1 MHIRNLKVF
10 CDVVARH
17 SFSKAA
23 EDNGMT
29 QSGASQAVQQLE
41 DFLQVQLLDRSKRPF
56 VITSEG
62 EVFYS
67 GCCKLVRQF
76 DNLAEEVR
84 SLGQEISGRATVAA
98 IYSVGLSYLPDLQKQ
113 LKQRYA
119 KCDVRFQFC
128 HPDEVYRAVEQGS
141 VDFGLVSYPQ
151 QSKTISA
158 THWRD
163 EPMVLA
169 APAGHPLCKRM
180 RVTPEDLGLESLIA
194 FAPNL
199 RIRHE
204 IDRYLRTI
212 GITMPIA
219 AEFDNVDSVKHAL
232 DLNSAVA
239 FLPKPAIAEELES
252 GTLVALP
259 CDWLSL
265 QRPLG
270 VIQRRDTSLGRTA
283 RAFYELLFQ
292 EVSSIQATTSFEA
305 HAPTRASVRASADG
319 TVDSSGAETPAD
331 SLAGAVH
338 QTASASDKNGG
349 STSTANQLANA
360 SSFVSATVSV
370 GSGAKAGEV
379 HSSAAT
385 SALSVGRA
393 SKRGAGRSNRVSKKR

>member
-41 DFLQVQLLDRSKRPF
+41 DFLQVQLLDRTKRPF
-56 VITSEG
+56 VLTSEG

-76 DNLAEEVR
+76 DNLTEEVR

-98 IYSVGLSYLPDLQKQ
+98 IYSIGLSYLPDLQKE
-113 LKQRYA
+113 LKQRFP
-119 KCDVRFQFC
+119 KTEVRFQFC

-163 EPMVLA
+163 EPMVLV
-169 APAGHPLCKRM
+169 APAGHPLALRD

-204 IDRYLRTI
+204 IDRYLRSI

-219 AEFDNVDSVKHAL
+219 AEFDNVDSVKHAIE
-232 DLNSAVA
+232 LNGAVA
-239 FLPKPAIAEELES
+239 FLPRPAIVEELES
-252 GTLVALP
+252 GTLVALT
-259 CDWLSL
+259 CDWLTL
-265 QRPLG
+265 LRPLG

-283 RAFYELLFQ
+283 RALYELLFQ
-292 EVSSIQATTSFEA
+292 KVAHGCAT
-305 HAPTRASVRASADG
+305 
-319 TVDSSGAETPAD
+319 
-331 SLAGAVH
+331 LAGAGSPTPALAVSNESVPD
-338 QTASASDKNGG
+338 QATEPGAVELVTDRGSVDGVPMGSPDYAQGSAAAAG
-349 STSTANQLANA
+349 SAERSHI
-360 SSFVSATVSV
+360 
-370 GSGAKAGEV
+370 GRRSGA
-379 HSSAAT
+379 HSTRSP
-385 SALSVGRA
+385 RRP
-393 SKRGAGRSNRVSKKR
+393 SKVSRKR

>member
-41 DFLQVQLLDRSKRPF
+41 DYLQVQLLDRTKRPF
-56 VITSEG
+56 VLTSEG
-62 EVFYS
+62 ELFYS
-67 GCCKLVRQF
+67 GCCKVVRQF
-76 DNLAEEVR
+76 ENLTEEVR
-84 SLGQEISGRATVAA
+84 SMGQEISGRVTVAA
-98 IYSVGLSYLPDLQKQ
+98 IYSVGLSYLPQLQQ
-113 LKQRYA
+113 RLKVRFPEA
-119 KCDVRFQFC
+119 EFRFQFC
-128 HPDEVYRAVEQGS
+128 HPDDVYRAVEQGS

-158 THWRD
+158 THWLD

-169 APAGHPLCKRM
+169 APAGHALTRRD

-219 AEFDNVDSVKHAL
+219 AEFDNVDSLKHAL
-232 DLNSAVA
+232 DLHNAVA
-239 FLPKPAIAEELES
+239 FLPKPTIAEELEN
-252 GTLVALP
+252 GTLVALT
-259 CDWLSL
+259 CDWLDL

-270 VIQRRDTSLGRTA
+270 IILRRDTALGRTA
-283 RAFYELLFQ
+283 RAFYELLIQ
-292 EVSSIQATTSFEA
+292 RDEPAVASPSGIAVTAGIEQAVANGSAIHADAESSN
-305 HAPTRASVRASADG
+305 PRAARAQPSIASAAAVHA
-319 TVDSSGAETPAD
+319 TATLSGASGKKLPRR
-331 SLAGAVH
+331 
-338 QTASASDKNGG
+338 
-349 STSTANQLANA
+349 
-360 SSFVSATVSV
+360 ATKV
-370 GSGAKAGEV
+370 
-379 HSSAAT
+379 
-385 SALSVGRA
+385 
-393 SKRGAGRSNRVSKKR
+393 NKKR

>member
-41 DFLQVQLLDRSKRPF
+41 DYLQVQLLDRSKRPF

-62 EVFYS
+62 EMFYS

-76 DNLAEEVR
+76 ENLTEEVR
-84 SLGQEISGRATVAA
+84 SLGQEISGKVTVAA
-98 IYSVGLSYLPDLQKQ
+98 IYSVGLSYLPQLQQ
-113 LKQRYA
+113 LLKERFPKA
-119 KCDVRFQFC
+119 EFRFQFC
-128 HPDEVYRAVEQGS
+128 HPDDVYRAVEQGS

-151 QSKTISA
+151 PSKTIAA
-158 THWRD
+158 TEWLD

-169 APAGHPLCKRM
+169 APAGHALTKRE

-219 AEFDNVDSVKHAL
+219 AEFDNVDSLKHAL
-232 DLNSAVA
+232 GVHNAVA
-239 FLPKPAIAEELES
+239 FLPRPTIAEELEN
-252 GTLVALP
+252 GTLVALT
-259 CDWLSL
+259 CDWLNL

-270 VIQRRDTSLGRTA
+270 IILRRDTALGRTA
-283 RAFYELLFQ
+283 RAFYELL
-292 EVSSIQATTSFEA
+292 IQ
-305 HAPTRASVRASADG
+305 RDASVSAGVEQAVANGCATNLDAESSSARARLEPSIATVGAASAGG
-319 TVDSSGAETPAD
+319 TR
-331 SLAGAVH
+331 L
-338 QTASASDKNGG
+338 
-349 STSTANQLANA
+349 
-360 SSFVSATVSV
+360 
-370 GSGAKAGEV
+370 
-379 HSSAAT
+379 
-385 SALSVGRA
+385 
-393 SKRGAGRSNRVSKKR
+393 GAGGKKAARRATQVNKKR

>member
-1 MHIRNLKVF
+1 MQVRNLKVF

-23 EDNGMT
+23 EDNGIT

-41 DFLQVQLLDRSKRPF
+41 DFLQVQLLDRTKRPF
-56 VITSEG
+56 VLTSEG

-76 DNLAEEVR
+76 ENLAEEVR

-98 IYSVGLSYLPDLQKQ
+98 IYSVGLSYLPDLQKE
-113 LKQRYA
+113 LKQRFP
-119 KCDVRFQFC
+119 KTEVRFQFC

-151 QSKTISA
+151 QSKTIA
-158 THWRD
+158 AMHWRD

-169 APAGHPLCKRM
+169 APAGHSLTKLR

-204 IDRYLRTI
+204 IDRYLRSI

-232 DLNSAVA
+232 ELNAAVA
-239 FLPKPAIAEELES
+239 FLPRPAIVEELES
-252 GTLVALP
+252 GSLVALP
-259 CDWLSL
+259 CEWLDL
-265 QRPLG
+265 HRPLG
-270 VIQRRDTSLGRTA
+270 VIQRRDTALGRTA
-283 RAFYELLFQ
+283 RALYELMFQ
-292 EVSSIQATTSFEA
+292 KVSQEGEA
-305 HAPTRASVRASADG
+305 CT
-319 TVDSSGAETPAD
+319 GANA
-331 SLAGAVH
+331 
-338 QTASASDKNGG
+338 TASAAVHGAAGGSSGNGRNHASSGSDRVREDAATISSYPVGTASVNGSTERKSSSTKNG
-349 STSTANQLANA
+349 
-360 SSFVSATVSV
+360 SATRRQP
-370 GSGAKAGEV
+370 KI
-379 HSSAAT
+379 
-385 SALSVGRA
+385 
-393 SKRGAGRSNRVSKKR
+393 SKKR

>member
-1 MHIRNLKVF
+1 M
-10 CDVVARH
+10 ARH

-23 EDNGMT
+23 EENGIT

-56 VITSEG
+56 VLTSEG

-76 DNLAEEVR
+76 ENLTEEVR

-98 IYSVGLSYLPDLQKQ
+98 IYSVGLSYLPDVQRE
-113 LKQRYA
+113 LKQRFP
-119 KCDVRFQFC
+119 KTEVRFQFC

-151 QSKTISA
+151 QSKSISA
-158 THWRD
+158 AHWRD
-163 EPMVLA
+163 EPMVLV
-169 APAGHPLCKRM
+169 APAGHPLASRE

-204 IDRYLRTI
+204 IDRYLRLI

-232 DLNSAVA
+232 ELNGAVA
-239 FLPKPAIAEELES
+239 FLPRPAIVEELES
-252 GTLVALP
+252 GTLVALT
-259 CDWLSL
+259 CDWLTL

-283 RAFYELLFQ
+283 RALYELLFQ
-292 EVSSIQATTSFEA
+292 KVAELDAAFSGTDALAAAENRLLENLSEVRGQTGSLHDGQATEIASPANFASESSSLGAAAEPDAAAELGALAGPEA
-305 HAPTRASVRASADG
+305 ATANGSTPHSQGGAQEVPQTPAGQHVGPRNGAHSVR
-319 TVDSSGAETPAD
+319 SSRRHTKI
-331 SLAGAVH
+331 S
-338 QTASASDKNGG
+338 
-349 STSTANQLANA
+349 
-360 SSFVSATVSV
+360 
-370 GSGAKAGEV
+370 
-379 HSSAAT
+379 
-385 SALSVGRA
+385 R
-393 SKRGAGRSNRVSKKR
+393 KR

>member
-1 MHIRNLKVF
+1 
-10 CDVVARH
+10 
-17 SFSKAA
+17 
-23 EDNGMT
+23 MT

-56 VITSEG
+56 VLTSEG

-76 DNLAEEVR
+76 DNLTEEVR

-98 IYSVGLSYLPDLQKQ
+98 IYSIGLSYLPDLQKE
-113 LKQRYA
+113 LKQRFP
-119 KCDVRFQFC
+119 KTEVRFQFC

-151 QSKTISA
+151 QSKAIA
-158 THWRD
+158 AVHWRD

-169 APAGHPLCKRM
+169 APAGHPLTQRE

-204 IDRYLRTI
+204 IDRYLRSI

-232 DLNSAVA
+232 ELNGAVA
-239 FLPKPAIAEELES
+239 FLPLPAIVEELES
-252 GTLVALP
+252 GTLVALT
-259 CDWLSL
+259 CDWLNL

-283 RAFYELLFQ
+283 RALYELLFQ
-292 EVSSIQATTSFEA
+292 KVAQGSATTLGADSPSLSQIA
-305 HAPTRASVRASADG
+305 NNQPIVREQLEDVDRRGVAEGTAITSADY
-319 TVDSSGAETPAD
+319 AHQPAPANGIAD
-331 SLAGAVH
+331 LSHNPVRNRMH
-338 QTASASDKNGG
+338 SARQPRRPSK
-349 STSTANQLANA
+349 
-360 SSFVSATVSV
+360 VS
-370 GSGAKAGEV
+370 
-379 HSSAAT
+379 
-385 SALSVGRA
+385 R
-393 SKRGAGRSNRVSKKR
+393 KR

>member
-17 SFSKAA
+17 SFSRAA

-41 DFLQVQLLDRSKRPF
+41 DYLQVQLLDRSKRPF
-56 VITSEG
+56 VITNEG

-76 DNLAEEVR
+76 DNLTEEVR
-84 SLGQEISGRATVAA
+84 SLGQEISGRVTVAA
-98 IYSVGLSYLPDLQKQ
+98 IYSVGLSYLPELQPL
-113 LKQRYA
+113 LKLRFPKA
-119 KCDVRFQFC
+119 EFRFQFC
-128 HPDEVYRAVEQGS
+128 HPDDVYRAVEQGS

-151 QSKTISA
+151 QSKTIAA
-158 THWRD
+158 THWLD

-169 APAGHPLCKRM
+169 APAGHELTRRA

-219 AEFDNVDSVKHAL
+219 AEFDNVDSLKHAL
-232 DLNSAVA
+232 GLHNAVS
-239 FLPKPAIAEELES
+239 FLPRPTIAEELEN
-252 GTLVALP
+252 GTLVAVT
-259 CDWLSL
+259 CDWLDL

-270 VIQRRDTSLGRTA
+270 IILRRDTALGRTA
-283 RAFYELLFQ
+283 RAFYELLIQ
-292 EVSSIQATTSFEA
+292 RNEAEVANVASRSSSGSSIALGDSQVACASEAAVTAEIEQAVANGSATGNGAEASTARTSRLEPTLAAASAVGSSAVSSSNASTATA
-305 HAPTRASVRASADG
+305 RAS
-319 TVDSSGAETPAD
+319 
-331 SLAGAVH
+331 
-338 QTASASDKNGG
+338 TASKKASRR
-349 STSTANQLANA
+349 
-360 SSFVSATVSV
+360 ATNV
-370 GSGAKAGEV
+370 
-379 HSSAAT
+379 
-385 SALSVGRA
+385 
-393 SKRGAGRSNRVSKKR
+393 NKKR

>member
-56 VITSEG
+56 VITTEG

-76 DNLAEEVR
+76 DNLTEEVR

-98 IYSVGLSYLPDLQKQ
+98 IYSVGLSYLPELQKL
-113 LKQRYA
+113 LKVRFPNADY
-119 KCDVRFQFC
+119 RFQFC

-151 QSKTISA
+151 QSKAISA
-158 THWRD
+158 VHWLD
-163 EPMVLA
+163 EPMVLV
-169 APAGHPLCKRM
+169 APEGHLLTKQS

-194 FAPNL
+194 FASNL

-232 DLNSAVA
+232 ELHNAVA
-239 FLPKPAIAEELES
+239 FLPRPAIAEELES
-252 GTLVALP
+252 GTLVALT
-259 CDWLSL
+259 CDWLNL

-270 VIQRRDTSLGRTA
+270 VILRRDTALGRTA
-283 RAFYELLFQ
+283 RAFYELLIQ
-292 EVSSIQATTSFEA
+292 RNVDEDGRGEPSVSSSTSSAESKQAVANGCATESDAEQSNDRPA
-305 HAPTRASVRASADG
+305 LGSDPNELGYPTAARPV
-319 TVDSSGAETPAD
+319 VSSGV
-331 SLAGAVH
+331 AG
-338 QTASASDKNGG
+338 GG
-349 STSTANQLANA
+349 VT
-360 SSFVSATVSV
+360 
-370 GSGAKAGEV
+370 SGAT
-379 HSSAAT
+379 SAAT
-385 SALSVGRA
+385 LPVVSGKSTARRA
-393 SKRGAGRSNRVSKKR
+393 TKVNKKR

>member
-1 MHIRNLKVF
+1 
-10 CDVVARH
+10 
-17 SFSKAA
+17 
-23 EDNGMT
+23 MT

-56 VITSEG
+56 VLTPEG

-76 DNLAEEVR
+76 ENLSEEVR

-98 IYSVGLSYLPDLQKQ
+98 IYSVGLSYLPELQKE
-113 LKQRYA
+113 LKQRFP
-119 KCDVRFQFC
+119 KTEVRFQFC

-151 QSKTISA
+151 QSKSISA

-163 EPMVLA
+163 EPMVLV
-169 APAGHPLCKRM
+169 APAGHPLTARG

-204 IDRYLRTI
+204 IDRYLRSI

-232 DLNSAVA
+232 ELNGAVA
-239 FLPKPAIAEELES
+239 FLPRPAIVEELES
-252 GTLVALP
+252 GALVALT
-259 CDWLSL
+259 CDWLTL

-283 RAFYELLFQ
+283 RALYELLFQ
-292 EVSSIQATTSFEA
+292 KVAQDDAA
-305 HAPTRASVRASADG
+305 V
-319 TVDSSGAETPAD
+319 SGAEASGPQAP
-331 SLAGAVH
+331 S
-338 QTASASDKNGG
+338 ASANREPPNG
-349 STSTANQLANA
+349 SKVREQAE
-360 SSFVSATVSV
+360 SFHGRSATTVAMPPSVATDVAASAGSSSSSSSSQQHAGPQAPNGQRPSPRNGARLVRSSRRQPKVS
-370 GSGAKAGEV
+370 
-379 HSSAAT
+379 
-385 SALSVGRA
+385 R
-393 SKRGAGRSNRVSKKR
+393 KR

>member
-1 MHIRNLKVF
+1 VAIQIRNLKVF

-56 VITSEG
+56 VLTSEG

-76 DNLAEEVR
+76 ENLAEEVR

-98 IYSVGLSYLPDLQKQ
+98 IYSVGLSYLPELQKE
-113 LKQRYA
+113 LKQRFP
-119 KCDVRFQFC
+119 KTEVRFQFC

-151 QSKTISA
+151 HSKTISA

-163 EPMVLA
+163 EPMVLV
-169 APAGHPLCKRM
+169 APAGHHLTTRQ
-180 RVTPEDLGLESLIA
+180 RVTPEDLGLEALIA

-204 IDRYLRTI
+204 IDRYLRSI

-232 DLNSAVA
+232 ELNNAVA
-239 FLPKPAIAEELES
+239 FLPRPAIVEELES
-252 GTLVALP
+252 GTLVALT
-259 CDWLSL
+259 CDWLTL

-283 RAFYELLFQ
+283 RALYELLFQ
-292 EVSSIQATTSFEA
+292 KVAQHGATLSSTDVPSAEGAA
-305 HAPTRASVRASADG
+305 HQSLVREQPEPLHGRQVTD
-319 TVDSSGAETPAD
+319 V
-331 SLAGAVH
+331 
-338 QTASASDKNGG
+338 
-349 STSTANQLANA
+349 A
-360 SSFVSATVSV
+360 SSSSFNPDAAVGDGSPPQQHIGARNGAHSARSARRQPKVS
-370 GSGAKAGEV
+370 
-379 HSSAAT
+379 
-385 SALSVGRA
+385 R
-393 SKRGAGRSNRVSKKR
+393 KR

>member
-1 MHIRNLKVF
+1 VAVQIRNLKVF

-23 EDNGMT
+23 EENGMT

-56 VITSEG
+56 VLTSEG

-76 DNLAEEVR
+76 ENLSEEVR

-98 IYSVGLSYLPDLQKQ
+98 IYSVGLSYLPDVQKE
-113 LKQRYA
+113 LKQRFP
-119 KCDVRFQFC
+119 KTEVRFQFC

-151 QSKTISA
+151 QSKAISA

-163 EPMVLA
+163 EPMVLV
-169 APAGHPLCKRM
+169 APAGHPLTERG
-180 RVTPEDLGLESLIA
+180 RVTPEDLGLEALIA

-204 IDRYLRTI
+204 IDRYLRSI

-232 DLNSAVA
+232 ELNGAVA
-239 FLPKPAIAEELES
+239 FLPRPAIVEELES
-252 GTLVALP
+252 GTLVSLP
-259 CDWLSL
+259 CDWLTL

-283 RAFYELLFQ
+283 RALYELLLEKVAHHGAAVSGTDSPVAQALENRSMVRELAAPLEDRQVTEVASTASFASPALLPDAAAGTESLSQ
-292 EVSSIQATTSFEA
+292 EPSGSADGSSSEPAAQSGHQQGHMGPRNGA
-305 HAPTRASVRASADG
+305 HAPR
-319 TVDSSGAETPAD
+319 SSRR
-331 SLAGAVH
+331 
-338 QTASASDKNGG
+338 QTK
-349 STSTANQLANA
+349 
-360 SSFVSATVSV
+360 VS
-370 GSGAKAGEV
+370 
-379 HSSAAT
+379 
-385 SALSVGRA
+385 R
-393 SKRGAGRSNRVSKKR
+393 KR

>member
-1 MHIRNLKVF
+1 
-10 CDVVARH
+10 
-17 SFSKAA
+17 
-23 EDNGMT
+23 MT

-56 VITSEG
+56 VLTSEG

-76 DNLAEEVR
+76 ENLSEEVR
-84 SLGQEISGRATVAA
+84 SLGQEISGRTTVAA
-98 IYSVGLSYLPDLQKQ
+98 IYSVGLSYLPELQKE
-113 LKQRYA
+113 LKQRFP
-119 KCDVRFQFC
+119 KTEVRFQFC

-151 QSKTISA
+151 QSKSISA

-169 APAGHPLCKRM
+169 APAGHPLTARG

-204 IDRYLRTI
+204 IDRYLRSI

-232 DLNSAVA
+232 ELNAAVA
-239 FLPKPAIAEELES
+239 FLPRPAIVEELES
-252 GTLVALP
+252 GALVALT
-259 CDWLSL
+259 CDWLTL

-283 RAFYELLFQ
+283 RALYELLFQ
-292 EVSSIQATTSFEA
+292 KVAQDDAA
-305 HAPTRASVRASADG
+305 V
-319 TVDSSGAETPAD
+319 SGAEASGPQAPSASPNRESENGSQVREQAESFHGRSATTVAMPPSVATD
-331 SLAGAVH
+331 AA
-338 QTASASDKNGG
+338 ASAGSSSPSSGSLSSGSQQHAGPQAPNGQRP
-349 STSTANQLANA
+349 SPL
-360 SSFVSATVSV
+360 
-370 GSGAKAGEV
+370 
-379 HSSAAT
+379 
-385 SALSVGRA
+385 
-393 SKRGAGRSNRVSKKR
+393 RGARLVRSSRRQPKVSRKR

>member
-23 EDNGMT
+23 DDNGIT

-41 DFLQVQLLDRSKRPF
+41 DFLQVQLLDRTKRPF
-56 VITSEG
+56 VLTSEG
-62 EVFYS
+62 EVFYG
-67 GCCKLVRQF
+67 GCCKIVRQF
-76 DNLAEEVR
+76 DNLTEEVR

-98 IYSVGLSYLPDLQKQ
+98 IYSVGLSYLPDLQKE
-113 LKQRYA
+113 LKQRFP
-119 KCDVRFQFC
+119 KTEVRFQFC

-151 QSKTISA
+151 QSKGISA

-169 APAGHPLCKRM
+169 APAGHPLIQRE

-232 DLNSAVA
+232 DLNNAVA
-239 FLPKPAIAEELES
+239 FLPRPAIGEELES
-252 GTLVALP
+252 GALVALP
-259 CDWLSL
+259 CQWLTL

-270 VIQRRDTSLGRTA
+270 IIQRRDTSLGRTA
-283 RAFYELLFQ
+283 RALYELMFQ
-292 EVSSIQATTSFEA
+292 KVA
-305 HAPTRASVRASADG
+305 HADAADLNALGSCKSGSAPHMVREAL
-319 TVDSSGAETPAD
+319 E
-331 SLAGAVH
+331 
-338 QTASASDKNGG
+338 
-349 STSTANQLANA
+349 
-360 SSFVSATVSV
+360 
-370 GSGAKAGEV
+370 
-379 HSSAAT
+379 AT
-385 SALSVGRA
+385 SAPSALASDSPTGYVVAAEPVNDTSSVNGAESTNGRA
-393 SKRGAGRSNRVSKKR
+393 PVNGSSQRAHNRVPGGAHAKRPSRRQPKVSRKR